1 MTISSLDFKARWL
14 TFLEENLEYDITM
27 ILSGQRRNN
36 VIDLN
41 FLDLDIFDS
50 SFAENLLHSPI
61 EHLEAGSEALG
72 EIIRERFDLL
82 SQAESYVGTYF
93 SKEYVFRNVLH
104 MSDDEINNIMAQ
116 IENEGG
122 GEEDEGDEF

>member
-41 FLDLDIFDS
+41 FLDLDIFD
-50 SFAENLLHSPI
+50 FV
-61 EHLEAGSEALG
+61 LEALCLV
-72 EIIRERFDLL
+72 IFIWVYPP
-82 SQAESYVGTYF
+82 Q
-93 SKEYVFRNVLH
+93 H
-104 MSDDEINNIMAQ
+104 
-116 IENEGG
+116 
-122 GEEDEGDEF
+122 